1 MHSRRFIEDEPDVI
15 RAALAARNHAFDL
28 DSLIAQLARRK
39 ALRGELETLQAQ
51 RNAGSKE
58 VGQLFKSG
66 RREEGQKLREELA
79 ALGNTIDG
87 VDEDVK
93 VLEDAIDADILG
105 LPNLLSADTP
115 LGKDEDDNTE
125 VSSWGEIPSFDF
137 EVRDHHSLG
146 EDADLFDFERGAK
159 ITGARFVVLKGQAAR
174 MNRALMAFMLDLA
187 VSNGYHEVV
196 PPFIV
201 NDESLLGTGQLP
213 KFADDLFRL
222 AKPDNYYLIPT
233 AEVPVT
239 NLHRD
244 EILAAEALPARYTAY
259 TPCFRAEAG
268 SYGRDTRG
276 LIRQHQFE
284 KVELVQLVRPEE
296 SEQVHEDLTGHAE
309 QVLQQLELPY
319 RKMVLCSGDISL
331 NAMKCYDLEVWL
343 PAQDNFREISS
354 CSNFGDFQARRA
366 NIRFRPEAGAK
377 PQFVHTLNGSAL
389 ALGRTMVAIFENYQ
403 QADGSIAVPT
413 ALRPYMN
420 GQTSIG

>member
-1 MHSRRFIEDEPDVI
+1 MHSRRSIEDEPDVI

-39 ALRGELETLQAQ
+39 VLRGELETLQAQ